1 MTDNEELKKKAEEEL
16 KEQKIPEEEAAEQP
30 AGDKAAGKDAEGA
43 DQTDAENSGAEEQ
56 AGEKPEAEKAPEQTA
71 EQAESERYQRLFAE
85 FQNYKRRTE
94 KEKSDLYAYAGEKFA
109 KALLDVIDNFERAMD
124 AKPEGDKFADGME
137 LILVQLKGVLEKNNV
152 EEIKALGEPFDPN
165 FHNAV
170 MTEAAEG
177 TDSGV
182 VTRVMQKGYTLN
194 GKVIR
199 PAMVAVS
206 Q

>member
-1 MTDNEELKKKAEEEL
+1 MTSNEEVKEKAEEEL
-16 KEQKIPEEEAAEQP
+16 KDKETPEEETAE
-30 AGDKAAGKDAEGA
+30 KTEG
-43 DQTDAENSGAEEQ
+43 EEA
-56 AGEKPEAEKAPEQTA
+56 AGEKAETEQPEEKPETEKAPQQTA
-71 EQAESERYQRLFAE
+71 EQVESERYQRLFAE
-85 FQNYKRRTE
+85 FSNYKRRTE

-109 KALLDVIDNFERAMD
+109 KGLLDVIDNFERAMD

-170 MTEAAEG
+170 MTEAVEG
-177 TDSGV
+177 TESGI

>member
-1 MTDNEELKKKAEEEL
+1 MTSNEEIKEKAEEEL
-16 KEQKIPEEEAAEQP
+16 KDREIPEEEAAEQP
-30 AGDKAAGKDAEGA
+30 EDKEP
-43 DQTDAENSGAEEQ
+43 
-56 AGEKPEAEKAPEQTA
+56 GEKPEAEKAPEQTA
-71 EQAESERYQRLFAE
+71 EQAESERYSRLFAE

-109 KALLDVIDNFERAMD
+109 TALLEVIDNFERAMD

-137 LILVQLKGVLEKNNV
+137 LILVQLKGVLEKNKV

-170 MTEAAEG
+170 MTAAVEG
-177 TDSGV
+177 TESGI

>member
-1 MTDNEELKKKAEEEL
+1 MTNNEDMNKQEVPEEEL
-16 KEQKIPEEEAAEQP
+16 PE
-30 AGDKAAGKDAEGA
+30 
-43 DQTDAENSGAEEQ
+43 TEEQ
-56 AGEKPEAEKAPEQTA
+56 AAEDSEQTA
-71 EQAESERYQRLFAE
+71 GTEGDPEEKPADAAKETASAEAESERYSRLFAE

-109 KALLDVIDNFERAMD
+109 KGLLEVIDNFERAMD

-137 LILVQLKGVLEKNNV
+137 LILVQLKGVLEKNKV

-170 MTEAAEG
+170 MTEAVEG
-177 TDSGV
+177 TESGI

>member
-1 MTDNEELKKKAEEEL
+1 MSEEKTVKIEIEDEKAEDATD
-16 KEQKIPEEEAAEQP
+16 IPAEEAEE
-30 AGDKAAGKDAEGA
+30 AGTDAGAKAAE
-43 DQTDAENSGAEEQ
+43 AEE
-56 AGEKPEAEKAPEQTA
+56 AGGEKPEEKPAEPQ
-71 EQAESERYQRLFAE
+71 QSESEKYARLYAE

-109 KALLDVIDNFERAMD
+109 SDLLEVMDNFERAME

-137 LILVQLKGVLEKNNV
+137 MILSQLKGVMAKNHV

-165 FHNAV
+165 FHHAV

-177 TDSGV
+177 AESGT
-182 VTRVMQKGYTLN
+182 VTKVFQKGYTLN
-194 GKVIR
+194 NKVIR

>member
-1 MTDNEELKKKAEEEL
+1 MSEEKKASQAEEI
-16 KEQKIPEEEAAEQP
+16 KIEDLEEEAAAET
-30 AGDKAAGKDAEGA
+30 AEAAEPEEGAEGQDPETESPQEPEA
-43 DQTDAENSGAEEQ
+43 PAAEEPQ
-56 AGEKPEAEKAPEQTA
+56 QS
-71 EQAESERYQRLFAE
+71 ESERYSRLFAE

-109 KALLDVIDNFERAMD
+109 KDLLEVIDNFERAMESR
-124 AKPEGDKFADGME
+124 PEGDKFAEGMD
-137 LILVQLKGVLEKNNV
+137 LILTQLRAVMEKNHV

-177 TDSGV
+177 TESGM
-182 VTRVMQKGYTLN
+182 VTKVFQKGYTLN

-199 PAMVAVS
+199 PSMVAVS

>member
-1 MTDNEELKKKAEEEL
+1 MTSNEEVKEKAEEEL
-16 KEQKIPEEEAAEQP
+16 KDQEIPEEDTAEQP
-30 AGDKAAGKDAEGA
+30 AGDEAAGEKAES
-43 DQTDAENSGAEEQ
+43 EKPE
-56 AGEKPEAEKAPEQTA
+56 EKPEAGKNPEQTA
-71 EQAESERYQRLFAE
+71 EQVESERYQRLFAE
-85 FQNYKRRTE
+85 FSNYKRRTE

-109 KALLDVIDNFERAMD
+109 KGLLDVIDNFERAMD

-170 MTEAAEG
+170 MTEAVEG
-177 TDSGV
+177 TESGI

>member
-1 MTDNEELKKKAEEEL
+1 MTSNEEIKEKAEEEL
-16 KEQKIPEEEAAEQP
+16 KDQEIPEEETAQP
-30 AGDKAAGKDAEGA
+30 EG
-43 DQTDAENSGAEEQ
+43 EE
-56 AGEKPEAEKAPEQTA
+56 ASGEKTECERPEAEKAPEQTA
-71 EQAESERYQRLFAE
+71 GQAESERYSRLFAE

-109 KALLDVIDNFERAMD
+109 AALLEVIDNFERAMD
-124 AKPEGDKFADGME
+124 AKPEDDKFADGME
-137 LILVQLKGVLEKNNV
+137 LILVQLKGVLEKNKV

-170 MTEAAEG
+170 MTEAVEG
-177 TDSGV
+177 TESGI

>member
-1 MTDNEELKKKAEEEL
+1 MTSNEEVKEKAEEEL
-16 KEQKIPEEEAAEQP
+16 KDQEVPEEDTAEQP
-30 AGDKAAGKDAEGA
+30 AGEESSGEKAESEKPE
-43 DQTDAENSGAEEQ
+43 
-56 AGEKPEAEKAPEQTA
+56 EKPEAGKNPEQTA
-71 EQAESERYQRLFAE
+71 EQVESERYQRLFAE
-85 FQNYKRRTE
+85 FSNYKRRTE

-109 KALLDVIDNFERAMD
+109 KGLLDVIDNFERAMD

-170 MTEAAEG
+170 MTEAVEG
-177 TDSGV
+177 TESGI

>member
-1 MTDNEELKKKAEEEL
+1 MSDNEELKDKEAKQAEETAEQDVPETEEPEDAKAEEAGGD
-16 KEQKIPEEEAAEQP
+16 AAETVKEDAQP
-30 AGDKAAGKDAEGA
+30 DAAAV
-43 DQTDAENSGAEEQ
+43 
-56 AGEKPEAEKAPEQTA
+56 
-71 EQAESERYQRLFAE
+71 ESERYQRLFAE
-85 FQNYKRRTE
+85 FSNYKRRTE

-109 KALLDVIDNFERAMD
+109 KGLLDVIDNFERAMD

-170 MTEAAEG
+170 MTEAVEG
-177 TDSGV
+177 TESGI

>member
-1 MTDNEELKKKAEEEL
+1 MTSNEEIKENAEEEL
-16 KEQKIPEEEAAEQP
+16 KDQEIPEEEAAQQP
-30 AGDKAAGKDAEGA
+30 E
-43 DQTDAENSGAEEQ
+43 SEEA

-71 EQAESERYQRLFAE
+71 EQAESERYSRLFAE

-109 KALLDVIDNFERAMD
+109 KALLEVIDNFERAMD

-137 LILVQLKGVLEKNNV
+137 LILVQLKGVLEKNKV

-170 MTEAAEG
+170 MTEAVEG
-177 TDSGV
+177 TESGI

>member
-1 MTDNEELKKKAEEEL
+1 MSEEKKTVNIEIEDEKAEDATDIPAEE
-16 KEQKIPEEEAAEQP
+16 PEAAEE
-30 AGDKAAGKDAEGA
+30 AES
-43 DQTDAENSGAEEQ
+43 D
-56 AGEKPEAEKAPEQTA
+56 AGEKAAEAEEAGGEKPA
-71 EQAESERYQRLFAE
+71 EPQQSESEKYARLFAE

-109 KALLDVIDNFERAMD
+109 SDLLEVMDNFERAME

-137 LILVQLKGVLEKNNV
+137 MILSQLKSVMTKNHV

-165 FHNAV
+165 FHHAV
-170 MTEAAEG
+170 MTEEAEG
-177 TDSGV
+177 TESGI
-182 VTRVMQKGYTLN
+182 VTKVFQKGYTLN
-194 GKVIR
+194 NKVIR